1 MNKTMLLTG
10 LCLLLTA
17 STLHGMGPVQA
28 TPRIGPD
35 ACWSPDATI
44 MEKIRKECAPLSGD
58 GFEACFVAGM
68 RKSGASPQAVA
79 FSQSIGNLGYMK
91 ALRKHGP
98 VDIAFVVYPFR
109 ANENQGFLL
118 VNGDRPQVDV
128 DDPGLL
134 SPMNLIKDPRYIRLK
149 TQYPAVALWPGD
161 RSDSDYP
168 LPERT
173 PDGGLRFMVRY
184 RLLNGCHACELAGH
198 ARYAFEFDKTGR
210 FLGTTYLGVEKPGE
224 ISDFSEWPDS
234 DPAAPIAVAPGQ
246 TFTLTLRSNP
256 TTGYIWQP
264 AEPVDERIL
273 RFIGSEYRSDK
284 TGLTGAGGREVWTFK
299 AVGSSETRIM
309 LKYARPWEK
318 DAAPAKTARF
328 TVLSGNEMKKQSVKP

>member
-1 MNKTMLLTG
+1 MLLTG
-10 LCLLLTA
+10 LCLLLAT
-17 STLHGMGPVQA
+17 STLHGMGPVKA

-35 ACWSPDATI
+35 ACWSPDTTI
-44 MEKIRKECAPLSGD
+44 MEKIRGACAPLSGD

-68 RKSGASPQAVA
+68 QKSGASPQAVA
-79 FSQSIGNLGYMK
+79 FSQSIGNLGYME
-91 ALRKHGP
+91 ALRQSGQ

-118 VNGDRPQVDV
+118 VNGDPPLVDV
-128 DDPGLL
+128 DDLSLL
-134 SPMNLIKDPRYIRLK
+134 SPDPLKEDLRYIRLK
-149 TQYPAVALWPGD
+149 RLYPAVALWPGD
-161 RSDSDYP
+161 RSDRDYP
-168 LPERT
+168 MPERT

-198 ARYAFEFDKTGR
+198 ALYAFEFDKTGR
-210 FLGTTYLGVEKPGE
+210 FLGTTYLCVEKPSE
-224 ISDFSEWPDS
+224 ISEFSELPDS

-256 TTGYIWQP
+256 TTGYIWQV

-273 RFIGSEYRSDK
+273 HLIGSEYLSDK

-299 AVGSSETRIM
+299 AVGTGETRIT
-309 LKYARPWEK
+309 LKYARSWETN
-318 DAAPAKTARF
+318 AAPAKTARF
-328 TVLSGNEMKKQSVKP
+328 TVMSGGKMKMQGVKP